1 MGTAQQS
8 AAHHGT
14 QVVGVLNAIAQH
26 QERRLAL
33 GFGRCQQ
40 VLHGGI
46 RDLAGKGGHTL
57 MALGAGHQAQLVG
70 VHPLDGCP
78 GLLGQCGIVGR
89 HGGGHALRNEHRI
102 HAGTALQQ
110 LGHRILAVDQALIP
124 GLLFRCTARAAG
136 LIFLFHSMFSFRFYR
151 NDAAHVPQGAPH
163 RLRRQPARRFY
174 PMIIQG
180 KV

>member
-1 MGTAQQS
+1 MRTAQQS
-8 AAHHGT
+8 TAHHGT
-14 QVVGVLNAIAQH
+14 QIMRVFNAIAQH
-26 QERRLAL
+26 QKRCLAL
-33 GFGRCQQ
+33 VLGCCHQ
-40 VLHGGI
+40 VVYRHVF
-46 RDLAGKGGHTL
+46 DLAGKCRHTL

-174 PMIIQG
+174 QMIIQG